1 MLPFTPFP
9 SMKAVRCSLSAG
21 VLSLA
26 IAALFNLPARA
37 QEVVPLDRQDMEKA
51 ERLAGEGKFADAL
64 KFYEGIPQKYPTS
77 VYIPGS
83 NLGAAIC
90 HYFLKNYDKAI
101 EAAEKNPKLKTPPAP
116 EILERTYIWT
126 AQIYLAKAEGMKPEE
141 QLRTKTFQDA
151 IRAFDDIVKKFP
163 NSEEVESANYGK
175 GRAQLMID
183 QFEAAAE
190 SFRANLQRFP
200 NSESVLDSQFL
211 LAVALTAKAGKAM
224 AAQTAE
230 DPTIA
235 PALEESDR
243 LLREIDRKRTD
254 LALANRA
261 RFQLGGVLAGRAAL
275 AKRSSPEQ
283 IALQKSALDAY
294 RAVAPKEVV
303 VQLQDARI
311 KYFEQKRIEAGQKS
325 DVPGL
330 KRFNRLLEKE
340 REKFEIIKNEADQ
353 SIASKI
359 SAAKIFVALGKF
371 DEARVL
377 LRFAEGFVTGESEEE
392 KEQKKQVLYLTTVTY
407 AAQHVVDKAV
417 EGYTQW
423 RAAFAKDPMGENLAL
438 LLGGAFLAPDAK
450 KKDPAQAIKYFDE
463 QIANFPES
471 AFSAEAAMQK
481 SSAYIAEENFGKALE
496 VLQQFIST
504 SKNPE
509 LLAQAEFNLA
519 IVYGQTGKSAEAV
532 KTFKT
537 VRDKYPGSEQAEQA
551 GFYLGQTLYGA
562 GDAEGSLN
570 ELNNFIT
577 KFPQS
582 ALIPQAY
589 YFKARA
595 LGKLGKKHESL
606 AAYAKVAQDFP
617 DSEVAVPSFFERAG
631 TLLTDEKADEAAKVM
646 REFIAK
652 YPGAPQ
658 VFQAF
663 SFIAD
668 VHVSRKQPQE
678 AIKIYEEYLAAYPDH
693 PSAAKAYVAL
703 ANLWK
708 KEAENIGGYLAINA
722 DEKKRWAANL
732 ENAIKHAETAI
743 QKFPETDAVS
753 QALQVLLGI
762 EQLRMT
768 VGVKKADEIEKYF
781 TDLANQFEGKG
792 TKSKI
797 LFALAGFFAP
807 KDEKRAFEIMKK
819 AYDPRL
825 VYAPEDLDLYG
836 NLLVNHKQTGEALR
850 VAEKLA
856 ADYPLPPNVA
866 PEKATRT
873 IGNAQANAM
882 ALRARILQA
891 ENKAAEGQ
899 KVFEQLK
906 QFYPWSTKVA
916 EADLGIG
923 AGLFEQ
929 KKYGEA
935 VDILADVAAK
945 NSAPPPLRAK
955 AMLLLAKAL
964 EAEKIYDQAINNYL
978 KTGLYFK
985 AEEDIAAEALWLGAQ
1000 LLEKQATGEIP
1011 MPTKR
1016 PPTKGN
1022 AKAGAA
1028 GGPAKAAPAAK
1039 TGGPKPAQPPRAP
1052 QKASGAPKPAPGK
1065 GTAAAPAPGKA

>member
-1 MLPFTPFP
+1 MQ
-9 SMKAVRCSLSAG
+9 
-21 VLSLA
+21 
-26 IAALFNLPARA
+26 A
-37 QEVVPLDRQDMEKA
+37 QEVVPLDQRDMQTGGK
-51 ERLAGEGKFADAL
+51 LLIEGKYADAL
-64 KFYEGIPQKYPTS
+64 KFYEGIPQKYPS
-77 VYIPGS
+77 SLYIPEA
-83 NLGAAIC
+83 NLRTAIC
-90 HYFLKNYDKAI
+90 YYFLKDYDKAI
-101 EAAEKNPKLKTPPAP
+101 EAADKNTKLKTPPAQ
-116 EILERTYIWT
+116 EVLERTYVLIP
-126 AQIYLAKAEGMKPEE
+126 QIYLAKAEAMKPDDP
-141 QLRTKTFQDA
+141 LRSKTFEDA
-151 IRAFDDIVKKFP
+151 IRAFDDVVKKFP
-163 NSEEVESANYGK
+163 ASEEVESANYGK
-175 GRAQLMID
+175 GRAQLMVD
-183 QFEAAAE
+183 QFDAAAE
-190 SFRANLQRFP
+190 SFRANLQKFP
-200 NSESVLDSQFL
+200 QSPSVLDSQFL
-211 LAVALTAKAGKAM
+211 LAVALTAKAGKAL

-235 PALEESDR
+235 PALEEADR
-243 LLREIDRKRTD
+243 LLRDIDQKRTD

-261 RFQLGGVLAGRAAL
+261 RFQLGGVLAARASL
-275 AKRSSPEQ
+275 ARKGSPEQ
-283 IALQKSALDAY
+283 IALQKSALDAF

-303 VQLQDARI
+303 VQLQDARV
-311 KYFEQKRIEAGQKS
+311 KYFEQKRIES
-325 DVPGL
+325 RDVASL
-330 KRFNRLLEKE
+330 KRFERLIEKE
-340 REKFEIIKNEADQ
+340 REKSEVIKSEADQ
-353 SIASKI
+353 SIAAKI
-359 SAAKIFVALGKF
+359 SAAKIFVTLGKF

-377 LRFAEGFVTGESEEE
+377 LRFAAGFITGESEEE
-392 KEQKKQVLYLTTVTY
+392 KDQKKQILYLTTVTY
-407 AAQHVVDKAV
+407 AAQGVVDKAV

-423 RAAFAKDPMGENLAL
+423 QASFPKDPMGENLAL

-450 KKDPAQAIKYFDE
+450 KKDPEKAIKYFDE

-481 SSAYIAEENFGKALE
+481 SSAYIAEGNFEKALQ

-519 IVYGQTGKSAEAV
+519 IIYSQTGKSADAV
-532 KTFKT
+532 KAFKT

-562 GDAEGSLN
+562 GDGQGSLD
-570 ELNNFIT
+570 ELNNFIAR
-577 KFPQS
+577 FPQS

-595 LGKLGKKHESL
+595 LGKLGKKHDSL
-606 AAYAKVAQDFP
+606 AAYAKVAADFP

-631 TLLTDEKADEAAKVM
+631 TLLNDEKPDEAAKVM

-652 YPGAPQ
+652 YPNAPQ
-658 VFQAF
+658 VYQAF

-668 VHVSRKQPQE
+668 VHVSRKQSPE
-678 AIKIYEEYLAAYPDH
+678 AIKVYEEYLTAYPGH
-693 PSAAKAYVAL
+693 PLASRAYVAL

-722 DEKKRWAANL
+722 EEKKQWAASL

-743 QKFPETDAVS
+743 KKFPDTDAVS

-768 VGVKKADEIEKYF
+768 VGVRKADEVEKYF
-781 TDLANQFEGKG
+781 TDLAGEFEGQG

-797 LFALAGFFAP
+797 LFALAGFFAA
-807 KDEKRAFEIMKK
+807 KDDKRAFEIMKK
-819 AYDPRL
+819 AYDPQL

-836 NLLVNHKQTGEALR
+836 NLLVNHKETGEALR

-856 ADYPLPPNVA
+856 ADYPLPPNVS

-873 IGNAQANAM
+873 IGTAQANAM

-906 QFYPWSTKVA
+906 QFYPWSAKVA
-916 EADLGIG
+916 EADFGIG

-929 KKYGEA
+929 KKYDEA
-935 VDILADVAAK
+935 VEILADVAAK
-945 NSAPPPLRAK
+945 NAAPPPLRAK

-964 EAEKIYDQAINNYL
+964 EAQKIYDQAINNYL
-978 KTGLYFK
+978 KTSLYFK
-985 AEEDIAAEALWLGAQ
+985 AEEEIAAEALWLGAQ

-1011 MPTKR
+1011 MPAKKAPAKTA
-1016 PPTKGN
+1016 
-1022 AKAGAA
+1022 AKAR
-1028 GGPAKAAPAAK
+1028 GGKAAPAK
-1039 TGGPKPAQPPRAP
+1039 SRTEPKPAPAAP
-1052 QKASGAPKPAPGK
+1052 KAAGAPKPEPSKA
-1065 GTAAAPAPGKA
+1065 TAASQAPEKA

>member
-1 MLPFTPFP
+1 MTMLPSTSFP
-9 SMKAVRCSLSAG
+9 SMKAVRCFFSAG
-21 VLSLA
+21 VFSLA
-26 IAALFNLPARA
+26 IAALFNLSVHA
-37 QEVVPLDRQDMEKA
+37 QEVVPLDQQDMGKA
-51 ERLAGEGKFADAL
+51 ERLAVEGKFADAL

-77 VYIPGS
+77 AYIPGA
-83 NLGAAIC
+83 NLGTAIC
-90 HYFLKNYDKAI
+90 HYFLKNYDKAV
-101 EAAEKNPKLKTPPAP
+101 EAAEKNTKLKTPPAP
-116 EILERTYIWT
+116 EILERTYVWIP
-126 AQIYLAKAEGMKPEE
+126 QIYLAKAEGMKPEE

-151 IRAFDDIVKKFP
+151 IRAFDDVVKKFP
-163 NSEEVESANYGK
+163 TGEEVESANYGK

-190 SFRANLQRFP
+190 SFRANLQKFP
-200 NSESVLDSQFL
+200 QSPSVLDSQFL
-211 LAVALTAKAGKAM
+211 LAIALTAKAGKTM
-224 AAQTAE
+224 ASQTAE

-243 LLREIDRKRTD
+243 LLRDIDTKRTD

-275 AKRSSPEQ
+275 AKRQSPEQ

-303 VQLQDARI
+303 VQLQEARI
-311 KYFEQKRIEAGQKS
+311 KHFEQLRVQAGQKG
-325 DVPGL
+325 DL
-330 KRFNRLLEKE
+330 ANFKRYTRLLEKE
-340 REKFEIIKNEADQ
+340 REKSEIIKSEADQ
-353 SIASKI
+353 SIAAKI
-359 SAAKIFVALGKF
+359 SGAKIFVALGKF

-377 LRFAEGFVTGESEEE
+377 LRFAEGFVTGDSEEE
-392 KEQKKQVLYLTTVTY
+392 KEQKKQILYLTTVTY

-417 EGYTQW
+417 EGYTAWQ
-423 RAAFAKDPMGENLAL
+423 AAFAKDPMGENLGL
-438 LLGGAFLAPDAK
+438 LIGGAFLDPDPK
-450 KKDPAQAIKYFDE
+450 KRDAEKAIKYFDE

-481 SSAYIAEENFGKALE
+481 SAAYIAQENFEKALE

-519 IVYGQTGKSAEAV
+519 IIYSQTGKGADAV
-532 KTFKT
+532 KAFKT

-551 GFYLGQTLYGA
+551 GFYLGQTMYGA
-562 GDAEGSLN
+562 GDAQGALN
-570 ELNNFIT
+570 ELNTFIT

-582 ALIPQAY
+582 ALVPQAY

-595 LGKLGKKHESL
+595 LGKLGKKHDSL
-606 AAYAKVAQDFP
+606 AAYAKVAVEFP

-631 TLLTDEKADEAAKVM
+631 TLLADEKADEAAKVM

-652 YPGAPQ
+652 YPNAPQ
-658 VFQAF
+658 VYQAF

-668 VHVSRKQPQE
+668 VHVSRKQTRE
-678 AIKIYEEYLAAYPDH
+678 AIKIYEEYLAAYPEH
-693 PSAAKAYVAL
+693 PAAAKGYVAL
-703 ANLWK
+703 GNLWK
-708 KEAENIGGYLAINA
+708 KETENIGGYLAINA
-722 DEKKRWAANL
+722 EEKKRWAANL
-732 ENAIKHAETAI
+732 ENAIKNAETALK
-743 QKFPETDAVS
+743 KFPETDAVS

-768 VGVKKADEIEKYF
+768 VGVRKADEVEKYF
-781 TDLANQFEGKG
+781 TDLANEFEGQG

-807 KDEKRAFEIMKK
+807 KDDKRAFEIMKK
-819 AYDPRL
+819 AYDPQL

-856 ADYPLPPNVA
+856 ADYPLPPNIS

-906 QFYPWSTKVA
+906 QFYPWSAKVA
-916 EADLGIG
+916 EADFGIG

-935 VDILADVAAK
+935 VDILAEVAAK
-945 NSAPPPLRAK
+945 NTAPPPLRAK

-964 EAEKIYDQAINNYL
+964 EAQKIYDQAINNYL
-978 KTGLYFK
+978 KTALYFK

-1011 MPTKR
+1011 MPTKKT
-1016 PPTKGN
+1016 PAKAN

-1028 GGPAKAAPAAK
+1028 GAPAKAAPAAK
-1039 TGGPKPAQPPRAP
+1039 TGGAPKPARAP
-1052 QKASGAPKPAPGK
+1052 QKAAGAPKPAPVN
-1065 GTAAAPAPGKA
+1065 GTAAATAPEKA